1 MNISII
7 RGDTAKFS
15 FYRKDKDGHVI
26 LSQPE
31 AIYFSVKNSPYE
43 SKTIIQK
50 KLSDMDFDNE
60 TGKYTFYI
68 NPEDTNNLVY
78 GTFDYDSIMMY
89 GGRFYAKVSQQGYYA
104 GQEIS
109 RKESLSQNDIN
120 FIKKLY

>member
-50 KLSDMDFDNE
+50 KLSDMEFDDE

-68 NPEDTNNLVY
+68 NPEYTNNLVY
-78 GTFDYDSIMMY
+78 GTFDYDIEVKDTIDELQY
-89 GGRFYAKVSQQGYYA
+89 TKTIAIGKF
-104 GQEIS
+104 EIQ
-109 RKESLSQNDIN
+109 KEITFSSNEV
-120 FIKKLY
+120 